1 MLNSKRFALVALLF
15 ATGCFRPSFAPQGV
29 MRPASEASALCQ
41 KIASQGQ
48 RVDSLRV
55 LADATITHGSEVVS
69 FRYVVLSK
77 EPSKFRVDVLP
88 SQGAFT
94 LGLLVAGEHGA
105 VWMNP
110 QENTF
115 VRAPDEA
122 SLVGEY
128 LGLPGVSRE
137 TAVALMTGVLSASA
151 CNEVRLFEMEN
162 KDLLFVN
169 DSSHTAWRVEGD
181 SPKLR
186 EVQILD
192 SDGTSVDV
200 RATYG
205 EFVGA
210 RPSRINLDVYSPANA
225 QVSLSIIKSVVNPT
239 LNEQLFTVEPP
250 VGYQEQR

>member
-1 MLNSKRFALVALLF
+1 MPSSKRLLSLALLVV
-15 ATGCFRPSFAPQGV
+15 AGCFRPSFEPQGTLLQK
-29 MRPASEASALCQ
+29 SEGISVCQ
-41 KIASQGQ
+41 KITSQGE
-48 RVDSLRV
+48 RIDSLRI

-69 FRYVVLSK
+69 FRYAVLSK

-88 SQGAFT
+88 PQGAFT
-94 LGLLVAGEHGA
+94 LGLIVAGENGA

-115 VRAPDEA
+115 VRARDEA

-137 TAVALMTGVLSASA
+137 TAVALLTGVLPPSVCADA
-151 CNEVRLFEMEN
+151 RLFEMSDR
-162 KDLLFVN
+162 DLLFVN
-169 DSSHTAWRVEGD
+169 DISHTAWRVEGQ
-181 SPKLR
+181 SPKIR

-205 EFVGA
+205 EYASG
-210 RPSRINLDVYSPANA
+210 RPSRITLDVFSPATA
-225 QVSLSIIKSVVNPT
+225 RVSLDIVKSIINPN
-239 LNEQLFTVEPP
+239 LNERLFAVEPP
-250 VGYQEQR
+250 AGYSEAR